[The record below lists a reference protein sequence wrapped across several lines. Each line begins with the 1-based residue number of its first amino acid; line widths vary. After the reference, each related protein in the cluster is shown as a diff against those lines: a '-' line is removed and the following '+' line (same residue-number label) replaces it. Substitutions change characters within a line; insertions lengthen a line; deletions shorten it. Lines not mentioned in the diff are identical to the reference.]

1 METIVQALYFML
13 PAYLA
18 NMAPLAAI
26 RFSVADI
33 PLDHHASWHGKR
45 LFGSHKTYRGLF
57 SGILVGIIIVFLQQQ
72 LFAWG
77 WFAGISLI
85 PYAELAHWQLAV
97 LGGLF
102 GAGALLGDLFKS
114 FFKRRLS
121 IPPGKPWF
129 PFDQLDFVVGA
140 LLAVSFIY
148 TPPLQHMTLIIILT
162 PPLHLLTNVLAY
174 TAGLKKVWW

>member
-18 NMAPLAAI
+18 NMAPLAAL

-33 PLDHHASWHGKR
+33 PLDHNVSWHGKR

-77 WFAGISLI
+77 WFANISLI
-85 PYAELAHWQLAV
+85 PYAKLAHWQLAV

-102 GAGALLGDLFKS
+102 GAGALLGDLLKS

-148 TPPLQHMTLIIILT
+148 TPPLQHIVLIIILT